1 MWVTRKDN
9 WHKDITPFEKFLS
22 ERIIQ
27 RCDYEESIS
36 KKHRTING
44 YTQLKE
50 LVKLCELCFKRI
62 RTNRNL
68 TSVLLEAKSSFI
80 KQNIRQDLII
90 ETYFSDLREYI
101 INYDVSRINSDAAV
115 KDLTE
120 IRILAHQLKIFEVQL
135 DKYYYSSLLRE
146 LTNIDYHNVSHPH
159 ITLKRLSLL
168 IDIYISLMLYN
179 GYSISSINEVLRRW
193 IEKKYRI
200 TVNRIITFFNF
211 HPENYTFLIRI
222 GKETKE
228 TTDFINLIKESTSIE
243 ILKISQITETLPSY
257 NKMSKSDIVLKYDA
271 STIDPNAHIRSQY
284 DILLKKLVIGRD
296 RKTLVP
302 FTNYFQ
308 DNFWKRENNKRYTR
322 ATINGDPISVPSRKN
337 TLRNSLIKNS
347 EINFDDSSEIKY
359 PENPIL
365 QKSIYYYNLAL
376 GSKSIENSLSLLWTA
391 LETVLPY
398 RIFNSDIEC
407 IKHILGKSLSIGA
420 ISRDFNSLIERIINL
435 NKQNNNCFNSLGIK
449 NFSEFSTQKGQSQWY
464 NWIID
469 TSDIDK
475 RFKIL
480 SKCSELLAY
489 EYIDFAKPLSEGK
502 LKWISNRINSSKQ
515 SIEFQLQRIYLH
527 RNQIVHS
534 GDMINEYSN
543 LWLHLEWYVG
553 KILYYSLL
561 KTEISNEKDT
571 IENAF
576 RELEAE
582 HDYIISYMKKNEEK
596 KCKDSERIMKSLIE
610 LNWQSN

>member
-9 WHKDITPFEKFLS
+9 WHKDMTPFEKFLS

-50 LVKLCELCFKRI
+50 LVKLCELSFKRI

-68 TSVLLEAKSSFI
+68 SSVLLEARSTFI

-90 ETYFSDLREYI
+90 ETYFTDLKDFI
-101 INYDVSRINSDAAV
+101 INYDVKKINSDTAA

-120 IRILAHQLKIFEVQL
+120 IRALSHQLKIFEVQL
-135 DKYYYSSLLRE
+135 DKYYYSSLIKE
-146 LTNIDYHNVSHPH
+146 LTKINYHDLSHPH

-222 GKETKE
+222 GKEIKE
-228 TTDFINLIKESTSIE
+228 TTDFINLIKESKSIE
-243 ILKISQITETLPSY
+243 ILKVSEITENLPTY
-257 NKMSKSDIVLKYDA
+257 KKMRKSDMVLRYDA

-302 FTNYFQ
+302 FTDYFK
-308 DNFWKRENNKRYTR
+308 DNFWKRENNKRFTR

-337 TLRNSLIKNS
+337 TLRDSLIRNT
-347 EINFDDSSEIKY
+347 EIVFDNESEIKY

-376 GSKSIENSLSLLWTA
+376 GSKSIENSLSLLWTS

-398 RIFNSDIEC
+398 RIFNSDIES

-420 ISRDFNSLIERIINL
+420 IARDFNSLIERIKNL
-435 NKQNNNCFNSLGIK
+435 NKQNGNCFISLDI
-449 NFSEFSTQKGQSQWY
+449 NEFEDFSTPKGQLQWY
-464 NWIID
+464 EWLLDN
-469 TSDIDK
+469 SDIEN
-475 RFKIL
+475 RFRSL
-480 SKCSELLAY
+480 SECSELLAY
-489 EYIDFAKPLSEGK
+489 EYLDFAKPISEGK

-515 SIEFQLQRIYLH
+515 SIEHQLQRIYLH

-561 KTEISNEKDT
+561 KTELSNQNCT
-571 IENAF
+571 IENIF

-582 HDYIISYMKKNEEK
+582 YDYITSYMNKNESK
-596 KCKDSERIMKSLIE
+596 KCKDSDRIMKSLLE
-610 LNWQSN
+610 QNWQAS